1 MLIFTAVKM
10 GLVRS
15 IELVFGVATALGV
28 VGLLVATSRPF
39 PKIDLVSFIMAA
51 LFFILLPGF
60 LVLAGAYA
68 HVVDKKGYGRIVL
81 AVGTLLT
88 CALLLLQLFGGA
100 FYLYG
105 RDMAIAVVLPSVTAL
120 ISLVASLIP
129 ADR

>member
-1 MLIFTAVKM
+1 MLIFAVEKM
-10 GLVRS
+10 RLART

-28 VGLLVATSRPF
+28 VVLVVETSRPF
-39 PKIDLVSFIMAA
+39 PTMDVVPFFMAA
-51 LFFILLPGF
+51 VFFVLLPGF

-68 HVVDKKGYGRIVL
+68 HSVDKKRYGRPIL

-105 RDMAIAVVLPSVTAL
+105 PRMVTAVVLPSVTAL
-120 ISLVASLIP
+120 VSLVASLIP
-129 ADR
+129 EDL